1 MTQNLARSGI
11 TAKWIERIL
20 EGKNDPIL
28 RSFLKDVA
36 LVRSEN
42 GYTLFVPTQTI
53 LTYLRNRYYALLVQT
68 LEDMEAGP
76 IHLDMEVREME
87 RGASQLELFERK
99 EPEDEIPILRLNP
112 RYTFENFV
120 KGENNQMTYAAAVAV
135 AESPGVVY
143 NPLFI
148 YGGTGQGKT
157 HLLNSIGNYSVLHH
171 PRLRVVY
178 FTADGFTND
187 FITALQSNR
196 VNEFRKR
203 YARADILLLDDIQFL
218 AKKAETQKA
227 LFHLINLLTED
238 RRQIV
243 LTSDSSPRDLKDI
256 EDRLVSRFASGLV
269 TDIQPPDYETR
280 VAILKQKAQDFLPAS
295 PPEEILHFIAAH
307 FTANVREL
315 EGALTRVI
323 SFATYMNRPL
333 DLVTAQDALKGLI
346 PTAERPI
353 DMATLIEVIAQH
365 FGLSTADLLGKRRTQ
380 EVALARQVA
389 MFIARALSRLSLAE
403 IGKALGG
410 RDHTT
415 VLHGI
420 SKVEQL
426 LKESP
431 DLARQVE
438 SLMDRIKNCH

>member
-1 MTQNLARSGI
+1 MAKSGI
-11 TAKWIERIL
+11 TAQWIERIL
-20 EGKNDPIL
+20 QGKNDPIL

-36 LVRSEN
+36 LVRSES
-42 GYTLFVPTQTI
+42 GYTLFVPSQTI
-53 LTYLRNRYYALLVQT
+53 LTYLRHRYYALLVQT
-68 LEDMEAGP
+68 LESMESAP
-76 IHLDMEVREME
+76 IHLDMEVREMD
-87 RGASQLELFERK
+87 RSASQLELFERP
-99 EPEDEIPILRLNP
+99 EPEDDIPVLRLNM

-120 KGENNQMTYAAAVAV
+120 KGENNQMTYAAAIAV
-135 AESPGVVY
+135 AESPGTVY

-157 HLLNSIGNYSVLHH
+157 HLLNAIGNYVVLHH

-187 FITALQSNR
+187 FITALQSNK
-196 VNEFRKR
+196 VNEFRKK
-203 YARADILLLDDIQFL
+203 YARADVLLMDDIQFL

-227 LFHLINLLTED
+227 LFHLINLLNED

-243 LTSDSSPRDLKDI
+243 LTSDSPPRDLKDI

-280 VAILKQKAQDFLPAS
+280 VAILRQKVQDFPSVQPA
-295 PPEEILHFIAAH
+295 EEILHFIAAH
-307 FTANVREL
+307 FTNNVREL

-323 SFATYMNRPL
+323 SYATYMKRPL
-333 DLVTAQDALKGLI
+333 DLLTAQDALKGLV
-346 PTAERPI
+346 PMAERPI
-353 DMATLIEVIAQH
+353 DVMTLIEVIAEH
-365 FGLSTADLLGKRRTQ
+365 FGLTASDLLSKRRTQ
-380 EVALARQVA
+380 EVALARQIA

-438 SLMDRIKNCH
+438 SLMDRIKASH